1 MHVSVKVLTAVK
13 KCGVPVPHA
22 IPSRLRI
29 GYHRQPEQQAEDK
42 HQALRK
48 RLPVSAV
55 AAQVAPTVWILCHHV
70 PGFAA
75 GFGVHGT
82 CIFCAAAIAARPTIA
97 LAAAATCA
105 LLIVWWK

>member
-1 MHVSVKVLTAVK
+1 VK
-13 KCGVPVPHA
+13 KCGVPKPHA

-29 GYHRQPEQQAEDK
+29 GNHRQPEQQAEDN

-55 AAQVAPTVWILCHHV
+55 AAQVAPTVWILRHHLS
-70 PGFAA
+70 

-82 CIFCAAAIAARPTIA
+82 FIFCAAAIAASPTIA